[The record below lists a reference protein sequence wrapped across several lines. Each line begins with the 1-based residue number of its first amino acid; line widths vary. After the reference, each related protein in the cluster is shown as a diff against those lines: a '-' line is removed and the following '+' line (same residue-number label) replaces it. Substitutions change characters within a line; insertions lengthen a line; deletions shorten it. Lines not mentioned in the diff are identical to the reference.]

1 MQEKTVFIS
10 FDLGLRGDYTGLYS
24 WLDQHEAKECGNGLA
39 AVKFAFEGDI
49 LSTLEQD
56 LQNAVR
62 FEKTDRL
69 YIIWKDDQTGKFRGK
84 FLLGNRKAAPWEGYA
99 KKITAEDIVE

>member
-24 WLDQHEAKECGNGLA
+24 WLDKHEAKECGNGLA
-39 AVKFAFEGDI
+39 AVKFAFDGDLLPSI
-49 LSTLEQD
+49 EQNLKD
-56 LQNAVR
+56 SVR

-69 YIIWKDDQTGKFRGK
+69 YIIWKDNQSGKFRGK
-84 FLLGNRKAAPWEGYA
+84 FILGSRKPAPWEGYA
-99 KKITAEDIVE
+99 IKNTAEDIVE